1 MQSGEVAAICV
12 SCKRGSQK
20 KKVDSAMLIAGWGI
34 EGDAHAGNWHR
45 QVSLLAVESVEK
57 ILRMGVEVGPGS
69 FAENITT
76 RGLNLTVLAVGQRLR
91 IGEAELEITQ
101 IGKDCHSRCA
111 IYEQAGDCVMPTE
124 GVFARV
130 HKGGLVKTE
139 DRIDLLTETPGKE
152 TAKTGTDK

>member
-57 ILRMGVEVGPGS
+57 IRRMGVEVGPGS

>member
-57 ILRMGVEVGPGS
+57 IRRMGVEVGPGS

-130 HKGGLVKTE
+130 HKGGPVKTE